1 MNKKGLI
8 LSLAAFAC
16 LFVFACGSAI
26 PGDAEGRKA
35 LQTQLGGRVE
45 NGAVKIISFK
55 KTNGQISAGGAE
67 YKMDWEAEVECAQ
80 TVVIPLNALFTETCR
95 EGAKLP
101 LKSIYYFD
109 KTENGWIARRPG
121 Y

>member
-1 MNKKGLI
+1 MKRKSFI

-16 LFVFACGSAI
+16 LFVFACAAQA

-55 KTNGQISAGGAE
+55 KTNGQLSAGGTE